1 MSDAAG
7 AAVGLSA
14 MGVAG
19 YDGERLLVAV
29 GGVLPGWRVSCKQ
42 RAGRLGACR
51 LLVEVLDGL
60 PGVALQDRWE
70 AFEERVWPAWAA
82 GRGRPAHHHWSY
94 GIWTVVMARAVRPG
108 WPVLNTFA
116 PGKWLWPLPAD
127 DPLRAAADRLAQAAG
142 EVAWSNARMRAG
154 AGALGLRIM
163 LARGYRSLA
172 QIASADL
179 QDAPTVRRQR
189 GIDTL
194 DAALCALGILERS
207 PQRGATRQ
215 QRVER
220 ASVSELVARVQ
231 MPERFR
237 AVTALYLETYAQR
250 VSDTHT
256 SLRNKATNL
265 ARFWRFIAERYPELG
280 GCSELLPA
288 HARAYVP
295 AAIEQSRAAPRNPG
309 DELRVTAYTWLSDVR
324 VFLTDLCG
332 WAAEPGSPL
341 APFAPRTLPLTHHD
355 LKGFG
360 FEKARRRQQAR
371 MTATVLELER
381 AVPNIRAHAFTA
393 WHEADQRFRTE
404 PEDRAVD
411 RRERDAFWD
420 WAVLELLVQSG
431 VRIEEACELTTLDV
445 LKRQLPD
452 GRLYYLLHVK
462 PSKFDRARVIPIG
475 DGLGRVIADIIARVR
490 RFYGTA
496 QIPPCDN
503 WDHHERR
510 PLPRAPYLLQGAGH
524 PSVINA
530 NQVRARLAR
539 LSHGAGAR
547 QADGTP
553 LVLRPHDCRRIFAS
567 EHLNND
573 TPPHVI
579 QALLGHAAIDT
590 VMVYAKLYPT
600 KLVEEYRKA
609 TRGTYAALHGQGTLR
624 TPTTEEWHS
633 FAQSCSLRD
642 MGTHVCALPAGDH
655 CARGLVCLGCTHA
668 QPKKSATPIFRRML
682 ISHRRALTEGRR
694 HGEPHGQL
702 AARELEIT
710 RIESALRHAEE
721 LPNDVAAA
729 IEGAAA

>member
-1 MSDAAG
+1 MSSDG
-7 AAVGLSA
+7 AMVGLSA
-14 MGVAG
+14 IGEAD
-19 YDGERLLVAV
+19 YHGERLLEAVA
-29 GGVLPGWRVSCKQ
+29 GVLPGWRVTCKQ

-51 LLVEVLDGL
+51 LLVEVLDRL
-60 PGVALQDRWE
+60 PGARLQDRWE
-70 AFEERVWPAWAA
+70 AFEEVVWPAWAA
-82 GRGRPAHHHWSY
+82 GRDRPAQHHWSY

-108 WPVLNTFA
+108 WPVLIAFA
-116 PGKWLWPLPAD
+116 PGKWLWPMPAD
-127 DPLRAAADRLAQAAG
+127 DPLRAAAAQLQAAAAQ
-142 EVAWSNARMRAG
+142 VAWSNARMRAG

-163 LARGYRSLA
+163 LAHGYGSLA
-172 QIASADL
+172 QITPADL
-179 QDAPTVRRQR
+179 RDAPSVKRQR

-215 QRVER
+215 QRVAR
-220 ASVSELVARVQ
+220 ASPGELVARVE

-237 AVTALYLETYAQR
+237 AVTTLYLETYAQR

-256 SLRNKATNL
+256 SLRNKATNV
-265 ARFWRFIAERYPELG
+265 ARFWRFIAERYPELD
-280 GCSELLPA
+280 GCGELLPA
-288 HARAYVP
+288 HARAFVP
-295 AAIEQSRAAPRNPG
+295 AAIEQSRAAQRKPD

-341 APFAPRTLPLTHHD
+341 AAYAPRTLPLTHHD

-381 AVPNIRAHAFTA
+381 EVPSIRAHAFTA
-393 WHEADQRFRTE
+393 WHEADQHFQVE
-404 PEDRAVD
+404 PEGLAVE
-411 RRERDAFWD
+411 RSEREAFWD

-431 VRIEEACELTTLDV
+431 LRIEEACELTTLDV

-452 GRLYYLLHVK
+452 GRPYYLLHVK

-475 DGLGRVIADIIARVR
+475 DGLGRVIADIIAHVR

-547 QADGTP
+547 KADGTP

-600 KLVEEYRKA
+600 KLIEEYRKA
-609 TRGTYAALHGQGTLR
+609 TRGTYAALHGQDTLR
-624 TPTTEEWHS
+624 TPTTEEWRT

-655 CARGLVCLGCTHA
+655 CSRGLVCLGCTHA
-668 QPKKSATPIFRRML
+668 QPKKSAAPIFRRML
-682 ISHRRALTEGRR
+682 VSHRRALTEGRR
-694 HGEPHGQL
+694 HGEPNGQL
-702 AARELEIT
+702 AARQLEIT
-710 RIESALRHAEE
+710 RTEPVKADETLR
-721 LPNDVAAA
+721 VR
-729 IEGAAA
+729 I